1 MRQEQSWVCPPA
13 TEDHV
18 YSGWYDPG
26 YFVFYHLTVGTRMPS
41 EPHPSHP
48 PPRITLSQHPIFRRR
63 SIQGLL
69 PGLSVQCHLTWVETG
84 RESS

>member
-1 MRQEQSWVCPPA
+1 MCLPA

-26 YFVFYHLTVGTRMPS
+26 YLVFYHLTVGTGCYLCHTLPT
-41 EPHPSHP
+41 HP
-48 PPRITLSQHPIFRRR
+48 PVTPPQHPIPRRR

-69 PGLSVQCHLTWVETG
+69 PGLSVQCHLTRVEVG

>member
-1 MRQEQSWVCPPA
+1 MLPA
-13 TEDHV
+13 TEDHD
-18 YSGWYDPG
+18 YSGWYGPD
-26 YFVFYHLTVGTRMPS
+26 YLVFYQLTVGTRMPS

-48 PPRITLSQHPIFRRR
+48 PSHHPPQPPISRRR

-69 PGLSVQCHLTWVETG
+69 PGLSVQCHLTWVEMG